1 MTNPNLVPKKIHE
14 VVHRGGTTFERDRVI
29 MVSSEEETSPLFFQ
43 HPDFERITSTLTK
56 YGTPYLVGGSVRD
69 ALLGKAV
76 KDFDIEENTSRYM
89 VCF

>member
-1 MTNPNLVPKKIHE
+1 
-14 VVHRGGTTFERDRVI
+14 

-76 KDFDIEENTSRYM
+76 KDFLKSWKK
-89 VCF
+89 